1 MQPYFLSLLVEAYG
15 DAGYPDEG
23 LAVLAEARAVL
34 ETTEVRWYAAE
45 LARLQGTLL
54 LRQAMPDAA
63 QAEGCF
69 HQALDIARQQQA
81 RSWELRAT
89 SLARLWQAQGKHQET
104 HDVLAPVYGWFTEG
118 FDTLDL
124 QEARALVDAL
134 TEGQP

>member
-1 MQPYFLSLLVEAYG
+1 LQLYFLSLLVEAYG

-81 RSWELRAT
+81 RSWELRAAT
-89 SLARLWQAQGKHQET
+89 SLARLWAGPGQAPGG
-104 HDVLAPVYGWFTEG
+104 PR
-118 FDTLDL
+118 
-124 QEARALVDAL
+124 RAGAGVWLVSRGL
-134 TEGQP
+134 